1 MVYNQVSSS
10 HGWGVITRLPVKRL
24 GNKLCVSE
32 GTPWTYIYI
41 YGNASNKPLDQKS
54 RVLNVRD
61 KKC

>member
-32 GTPWTYIYI
+32 GTPMDIYIYI
-41 YGNASNKPLDQKS
+41 YMEMLQISLWTRKVG
-54 RVLNVRD
+54 
-61 KKC
+61 C